1 MATDRARRYGGIA
14 RLYGAEALPRLARA
28 RVVVAGIGGVGS
40 WAAEALA
47 RSGVGTLV
55 LVDLDHVVESNINRQ
70 SQALE
75 STQGEAKVLAM
86 TRRLQEIDAEICVDT
101 VDDFVTPENAAEIV
115 AGADVVIDAVDDM
128 DAKLALV
135 RACRAASVPLVICGG
150 AGGKTRPD
158 AVRCADLMHTTHD
171 ALLAKLRRLLRQ
183 QGEAPA
189 AGELGVQAVYSVEP
203 MRARQDGEACEA
215 GARLACA
222 GYGSCMP
229 VTAAFG
235 LTAASCA
242 LQILVTCHS

>member
-1 MATDRARRYGGIA
+1 MTTDRARRYGGIA
-14 RLYGAEALPRLARA
+14 RLYGSDALARLAAA

-75 STQGEAKVLAM
+75 ATLGEAKVLAM

-101 VDDFVTPENAAEIV
+101 VDDFVTPANAAEIV
-115 AGADVVIDAVDDM
+115 AAADLVIDAVDDM

-135 RACRAASVPLVICGG
+135 RAARAAAVPLVLCGG

-158 AVRCADLMHTTHD
+158 AVRCADLMQTTHD
-171 ALLAKLRRLLRQ
+171 ALLAKLRRVLRQ
-183 QGEAPA
+183 QGEAPVT
-189 AGELGVQAVYSVEP
+189 GEIGVQAVYSIEP
-203 MRARQDGEACEA
+203 MRARQDGAPCEA

-242 LQILVTCHS
+242 LQILVAAHT